1 MSEILKL
8 TPCRPPADPLWVLTL
23 SPLSVKSMQPQADP
37 CVWNSI
43 YRLSKPTRELL
54 ERRSWLDRDVIGD
67 IEDEDEIKPIRCR
80 GECEDA

>member
-8 TPCRPPADPLWVLTL
+8 TPV
-23 SPLSVKSMQPQADP
+23 
-37 CVWNSI
+37 NSI